1 MLAGTELESNL
12 TMPFISYFNNAKD
25 NIPKQLAW
33 ETLDDLISIV
43 GQHQEIKNKVMAP
56 AICGADF
63 APARRLKK
71 YVTEVSVA
79 CLDVDDQDWNGI
91 EKVVNKIEKHQFQ
104 CIAYTTYSHSLE
116 QPKFRFVFPLV
127 RPVPAKLWADRWRR
141 FTAFF
146 GAVNDE
152 KTSDA
157 GRIFFVPSCSPNPS
171 TPPILDILCPNGDAL
186 DLSALPSATS
196 STSPRVPVVEGGN
209 ADTDNAPLKR
219 DELLDYAGKLKR
231 RSSEV
236 AKDIGRRI
244 LRALDGKPFAEPG
257 ERDDIAFKIAA
268 FVADK
273 FPDRDP
279 DSFAAHF
286 EKSVD
291 LMEGQEPGAPTVE
304 KLADRFREQTQKV
317 AERLALAAQ
326 EQEEKLQ
333 FQIERSGRVSLYTEE
348 EMQEWGPLDN
358 QWIVSDRAGKVF
370 HLFHNGTYW
379 PAVAA
384 TQLFSAAEI
393 VLAPAAEHIQ
403 LHKETGPDGTT
414 LVRKSVQ
421 DLMSDYGVVAKRFV
435 VDLTAQRSRFD
446 VPTMTFTEAPCP
458 IRDIEPKFIP
468 EVEGWLR
475 ALAGVPTAIDPWRP
489 ANYGIKEV
497 GWFRKLTQW
506 ISVVTMLSRPCAAL
520 YFEADPDVGKTLF
533 ANGLARLWT
542 TGGATLME
550 DAVADFNDSV
560 TRCPLVFGDET
571 LPDELKESGTGML
584 RRFVQSMDRKKHAKF
599 EAKADMVGA
608 LRVLLAANNKDLV
621 NVAGYGESL
630 TAADVDG
637 IAKRFLFL
645 RAHRQA
651 ADYLRNLGG
660 WPKVNPLFLDGDGI
674 ARHALWLRDRL
685 GAQTMKSPDRF
696 LVTGGADVLARNL
709 AIHSGLRGHV
719 CHVLA
724 STFARPSLATRSNFP
739 IVDGVLYAA
748 PADVLDLWPRVLAD
762 SKVPTM
768 NKVSQALEGLAAGP
782 SKLVHGR
789 ERRPVSS
796 LFLQAWTEENLY
808 MPWGDIQRVLEDPTV
823 EKGARKT

>member
-1 MLAGTELESNL
+1 
-12 TMPFISYFNNAKD
+12 MPNASYFNHAKD

-33 ETLDDLISIV
+33 ETLDDLVAIV
-43 GQHQEIKNKVMAP
+43 GEHQPVRDKLQAP

-63 APARRLKK
+63 LPAVRKK
-71 YVTEVSVA
+71 QNVTEVSVA
-79 CLDVDDQDWNGI
+79 CLDVDDRDWAGV
-91 EKVVNKIEKHQFQ
+91 EKVVNQIEKHRLP
-104 CIAYTTYSHSLE
+104 CIAYTTFSHTAE
-116 QPKFRFVFPLV
+116 KPKFRFVFPLL
-127 RPVPAKLWADRWRR
+127 RPVPAKLWPDRWQR
-141 FTAFF
+141 FSGFF
-146 GAVNDE
+146 GSANDP

-157 GRIFFVPSCSPNPS
+157 SRIFFLPS
-171 TPPILDILCPNGDAL
+171 TPLQPKAAPILEILCPEGEPL
-186 DLSALPSATS
+186 DLSKLPAVGQKPASPLLSRETKHDADALPTL
-196 STSPRVPVVEGGN
+196 E
-209 ADTDNAPLKR
+209 R
-219 DELLDYAGKLKR
+219 DELLDYAGRLKR

-236 AKDIGRRI
+236 AKDLGRRI
-244 LRALDGKPFAEPG
+244 LRALDGKAFAEPG

-268 FVADK
+268 FVADE

-279 DSFAAHF
+279 ESFAAHF
-286 EKSVD
+286 EEAID
-291 LMEGQEPGAPTVE
+291 LMEGQEPGVPTLE
-304 KLADRFREQTQKV
+304 KLADRFREQTHKV
-317 AERLALAAQ
+317 EERLALAAQ
-326 EQEEKLQ
+326 QEEAKLQ
-333 FQIERSGRVSLYTEE
+333 HQIKRAGRLSLYTEDE
-348 EMQEWGPLDN
+348 IAAWGPLDN

-384 TQLFSAAEI
+384 TQLFSAAEV
-393 VLAPAAEHIQ
+393 VLAPAAEHVQ
-403 LHKETGPDGTT
+403 LYRPTGPDGSG

-446 VPTMTFTEAPCP
+446 GETLTFTEAPCP
-458 IRDIEPKFIP
+458 IRPLEPKFIA

-475 ALAGVPTAIDPWRP
+475 ALAGVPDRVDPWKP
-489 ANYGIKEV
+489 ANFGLREV
-497 GWFRKLTQW
+497 GWFRKLCQW

-571 LPDELKESGTGML
+571 LPDQLKESGTGLL

-739 IVDGVLYAA
+739 IVDGVMYAA
-748 PADVLDLWPRVLAD
+748 PADVLELWPRALAD
-762 SKVPTM
+762 SRVPTM

-782 SKLVHGR
+782 SRIVHGR

-796 LFLQAWTEENLY
+796 LFLQAWVEENLY
-808 MPWGDIQRVLEDPTV
+808 MPWADIQRILEDPTV
-823 EKGARKT
+823 EKGARKP